1 MHPWDPDAHSGFKL
15 LFSFHNVSALP
26 ERLADNRW
34 NCSVPHW
41 SDFRQHFPCNLESDC
56 VGGEDEADCPYTS
69 DVCGQ
74 GFARMGQGCVL
85 FVRTPTQVA
94 WPEAD
99 MMCDSRDMALISA
112 STPEKWDALYNLLA
126 YRPNENVLV
135 GLKRSYQSCVSE
147 EVVCDDV
154 IQCVDG
160 TDELGCLTLQRE
172 IKKLPTAR
180 PPAIM
185 DLSPTGEIMMIALN
199 HSLPFSVVE
208 DAFYLP
214 KLHTLDLRG
223 SPTKICL
230 IESWRL
236 AALKFYGVWQCSPS

>member
-1 MHPWDPDAHSGFKL
+1 MILHVLFVGYVQTPRWDGQTPYPPFMSDWVKIRVPQQHKVMLSFSHLDLAGSIYNCHRDVVQVYKETLSPSHRLLEVCSNYTIPPRIIEATMLYVYLDSWDPDAHSGFKL

-85 FVRTPTQVA
+85 FVRTPTPVP

-99 MMCDSRDMALISA
+99 MMCESRDMALISA

-135 GLKRSYQSCVSE
+135 GLKRSYQSV
-147 EVVCDDV
+147 
-154 IQCVDG
+154 
-160 TDELGCLTLQRE
+160 
-172 IKKLPTAR
+172 
-180 PPAIM
+180 
-185 DLSPTGEIMMIALN
+185 N
-199 HSLPFSVVE
+199 
-208 DAFYLP
+208 YL
-214 KLHTLDLRG
+214 
-223 SPTKICL
+223 
-230 IESWRL
+230 
-236 AALKFYGVWQCSPS
+236 